1 LRLKRE
7 ISEIDSIYETFFGTG
22 TWFGTPPTQTIEYE
36 WIGQNKKDVL
46 LKIVVA
52 NANGTDQIRT
62 IEYQDIYLGLDASIT
77 ENDFNATIFPNP
89 TSEDVQVNSSTNLK
103 QITIND
109 SQGKLI
115 KSLLNVYVKSY
126 NLDLSD

>member
-1 LRLKRE
+1 
-7 ISEIDSIYETFFGTG
+7 
-22 TWFGTPPTQTIEYE
+22 
-36 WIGQNKKDVL
+36 
-46 LKIVVA
+46 VA

-89 TSEDVQVNSSTNLK
+89 TSGDVQVNSSTNLK